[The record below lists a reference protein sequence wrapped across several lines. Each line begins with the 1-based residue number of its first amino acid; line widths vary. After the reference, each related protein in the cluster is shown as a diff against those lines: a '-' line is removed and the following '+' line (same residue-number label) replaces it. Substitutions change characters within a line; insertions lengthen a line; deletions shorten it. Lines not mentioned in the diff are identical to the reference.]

1 MSANDAIYGDKTME
15 DEKVHQ
21 EHHES
26 PNHANS
32 SSPVPAAGLEPIPQ
46 EKPKLNW
53 QMALA
58 FLVSWNILMQRN
70 DTDNSTQ
77 ALTMQFNAYIL
88 TLLIPST
95 TLSTINADLGPSP
108 SYSWITVSWTL
119 CASIVVSVGGRLSDI
134 FGRRYFMLFGAS
146 LSLIGCI
153 VGATG
158 RSIPQMIASGV
169 ILGTG
174 SGFQEM
180 SYACIQ
186 EIVPNAWRIY
196 AIGLF
201 DLMAT
206 LSFLGPLVAYAF
218 IGQTEIGWRGAYIY
232 MSCFHA
238 FALVVLFC
246 VYYPPSFET
255 KHKYDGK
262 TKIQLLR
269 ELDFVGL
276 FLFSMGCILF
286 LLGVNW
292 GGRQYPWASGH
303 VIGTMVV
310 GILCLVALGFWEVYA
325 TLAYPLMPPR
335 LFKKWRRF
343 SMVLVVCFVGGMLYY
358 AMNVLWPRQSQL
370 LFTGSDPIIKGL
382 YSEMIPLGT
391 ISE

>member
-1 MSANDAIYGDKTME
+1 
-15 DEKVHQ
+15 
-21 EHHES
+21 
-26 PNHANS
+26 
-32 SSPVPAAGLEPIPQ
+32 
-46 EKPKLNW
+46 
-53 QMALA
+53 
-58 FLVSWNILMQRN
+58 
-70 DTDNSTQ
+70 
-77 ALTMQFNAYIL
+77 MQFNAYIF

-95 TLSTINADLGPSP
+95 TLSTINAELGPDP

-119 CASIVVSVGGRLSDI
+119 CASIIVSVGGRLSDI

-153 VGATG
+153 VGATAQ
-158 RSIPQMIASGV
+158 SIPQMIASGV

-186 EIVPNAWRIY
+186 EIVPNQWRIY

-201 DLMAT
+201 DLMAS
-206 LSFLGPLVAYAF
+206 LSFLGPLVAWTF
-218 IGQTEIGWRGAYIY
+218 IGKTEIGWRGAYVY
-232 MSCFHA
+232 MTCFHVV
-238 FALVVLFC
+238 ALVFLFL
-246 VYYPPSFET
+246 VYHPPSFET

-262 TKIQLLR
+262 TKMQLVK

-292 GGRQYPWASGH
+292 GGRQYPWASGR

-310 GILCLVALGFWEVYA
+310 GVLSLVSLGFWEAYA

-370 LFTGSDPIIKGL
+370 LFTGPDPIIKGL
-382 YSEMIPLGT
+382 YAEMIPLGT
-391 ISE
+391 ISKYFDPARKTAIADLEIQSHLLSPSSSVHELAMNAGSSSSSWFWKQLSSVL